1 MPNTNNYLLMQ
12 KNHYDAVAVEW
23 SIDNKNP
30 VVGSYHEHNAFED
43 YNKYLFPNVETKNMI
58 ALEYGCGPGRNLIRF
73 NDQFKRIDGVDIG
86 EVNINNAVINI
97 HDAELQQPN
106 LYVNDG
112 SNIPTDDQVYDLVFS
127 VICLQ
132 HICVHEIRYKIMK
145 EIYRVLKSDGYFC
158 FQMGYGEP
166 KVNSVQYYE
175 NHYDAS
181 STNGGTDVNVSNY
194 EFLEKDL
201 KEIGFRTFSHVIGR
215 TGPGDGHGNWIWV
228 QAQK

>member
-112 SNIPTDDQVYDLVFS
+112 SNIPTDDQVYDS
-127 VICLQ
+127 
-132 HICVHEIRYKIMK
+132 
-145 EIYRVLKSDGYFC
+145 
-158 FQMGYGEP
+158 
-166 KVNSVQYYE
+166 
-175 NHYDAS
+175 AS
-181 STNGGTDVNVSNY
+181 SKPSY
-194 EFLEKDL
+194 PE
-201 KEIGFRTFSHVIGR
+201 
-215 TGPGDGHGNWIWV
+215 
-228 QAQK
+228 